1 MHGIMDLSTDEPPFE
16 TEMPE
21 ELRGF
26 VRIALAHDTVEGF
39 IDATDGW
46 PVLYRGH
53 FGSEIEDNSFFT
65 DYVGHARSYIDETG
79 RIDAFA
85 FDPRD
90 ALMFDDVRFDE
101 MRFVYMRLDAR
112 KLEET
117 YRKALAGNRFMPE
130 LMNRETLDA
139 LYEILQGDTPY
150 SDMSADPGRNDILI
164 PLMQHYA
171 REVKG
176 RNVIAFVGG
185 DFGDFGGQNEFV
197 VGRVAELTDL
207 RELYAR
213 ARAEMVA
220 GPPALPRCA

>member
-1 MHGIMDLSTDEPPFE
+1 MHGAVDLSENELLLE
-16 TEMPE
+16 TELPE

-53 FGSEIEDNSFFT
+53 FGNEIEDNSFFT

-79 RIDAFA
+79 RIDAYA

-90 ALMFDDVRFDE
+90 ALMFDDIRFDE
-101 MRFVYMRLDAR
+101 MRFAYMRLDAR
-112 KLEET
+112 ELEET
-117 YRKALAGNRFMPE
+117 YRAALAGNRFMPD
-130 LMNRETLDA
+130 LMNRETLDV

-207 RELYAR
+207 RRLYGQVR
-213 ARAEMVA
+213 AKMIEHRPSHPQFV
-220 GPPALPRCA
+220 

>member
-1 MHGIMDLSTDEPPFE
+1 MFCEIQI
-16 TEMPE
+16 PE

-26 VRIALAHDTVEGF
+26 VEMARTNDTIEGF

-53 FGSEIEDNSFFT
+53 FGDKVEDNSFFT
-65 DYVGHARSYIDETG
+65 DYVGHARSYVDETG
-79 RIDAFA
+79 RIDAYA

-101 MRFVYMRLDAR
+101 MRFAYMRLDADE
-112 KLEET
+112 LADL
-117 YRKALAGNRFMPE
+117 YRTALAGNRFGPD
-130 LMNRETLDA
+130 LMSEETLGT
-139 LYEILQGDTPY
+139 LYEILQGETPY
-150 SDMSADPGRNDILI
+150 SEMSADPGRNDLLI

-171 REVKG
+171 REARGK
-176 RNVIAFVGG
+176 NIIAFLGS

-207 RELYAR
+207 RALYGQVR
-213 ARAEMVA
+213 AVVAEDVS
-220 GPPALPRCA
+220 PRPGCG